1 MGSDS
6 QRRELEQQLG
16 VAKPRDRRPHVITWL
31 EWAMIAMI
39 AFAFLILGVFAA
51 QISSLQRQVSDMQ
64 GLLVTA
70 KEEATEA
77 SDRAALNG
85 DRLCELLGRTVAP
98 NDVGTLRRLKCV
110 RDTTK

>member
-1 MGSDS
+1 MDDP

-16 VAKPRDRRPHVITWL
+16 LAKPRDRRPHVITWL

-39 AFAFLILGVFAA
+39 AFAFLILTIFAT
-51 QISSLQRQVSDMQ
+51 QISSLQGQVADMQ
-64 GLLVTA
+64 GLLAKV

-85 DRLCELLGRTVAP
+85 DRLCEVLGRIVAP
-98 NDVGTLRRLKCV
+98 NDVGTLRRLRCV
-110 RDTTK
+110 RDSAK